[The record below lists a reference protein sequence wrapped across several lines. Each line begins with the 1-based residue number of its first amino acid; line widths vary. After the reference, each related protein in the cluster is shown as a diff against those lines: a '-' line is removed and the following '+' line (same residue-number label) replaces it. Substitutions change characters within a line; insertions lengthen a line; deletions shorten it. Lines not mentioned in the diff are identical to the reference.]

1 MDLDRYQ
8 EAMWQICFC
17 QPVKITQSSQ
27 FVPNKVTEPL
37 NDKGRPRADISYIQ
51 FIVVSTRKHIV

>member
-1 MDLDRYQ
+1 MDLDRYE
-8 EAMWQICFC
+8 EATWQICFC

-37 NDKGRPRADISYIQ
+37 NDKGRADISYIQ
-51 FIVVSTRKHIV
+51 FIVVSTSVHIV